1 MPLGFERLNERHQRP
16 NQYINFI
23 KPLEG
28 PDKATAEE
36 FLSRIAAQCY
46 PVMKKNH
53 ISVMALEEYAP
64 NPEFLGR
71 NFNAGE
77 VIQLVLKDKAGR
89 WLSMKF
95 VQMVMMHELAH
106 CKQMNHSRS
115 FWNVRNEYAKHM
127 EELWREKYVGEGMW
141 GRGRGLETGGFVN
154 AAPPDQTLIPEHLC
168 GGSYRRR
175 GRKRKRGAASGEDK
189 SKLSYAERQ
198 QQRIQRKFG
207 KHGDGASLGEDEIV
221 RGALST
227 MNGGKRAAGKP
238 RVANSK
244 RGRDLRA
251 NAALLRFESAKN
263 EVNRVKEEAAGLE
276 EDLDSETESE
286 WEMDSASVSSR
297 DSAVIRHGRG
307 HDLVKVCGDGEDDEE
322 GAGQEMDELRMLT
335 AAPKGDDATRKGKQV
350 IKLEPETEIETE
362 EATAR
367 KGRKAIKLEP
377 ENDSAA
383 EEVPATKRTKPKTQL
398 SHFGGKSKGN
408 ASHPPA
414 RWEEGH
420 DDTETE
426 DEADDNITNAGC
438 AVDQDQNDRSLSAE
452 EAEPLRGAKRGN
464 AASQPDEPA
473 PVPNEEQS
481 MSSSTAVPA
490 RASPTFSVLACAI
503 CSLENELDS
512 VTCIACAN
520 VLRPNLMPNH
530 WRCRSETCKGG
541 KYINAGDA
549 GRCGL
554 CGSQKPK
561 PASSGTGSSTTTGE
575 RPIGITRPEVL
586 RWD

>member
-1 MPLGFERLNERHQRP
+1 MPLGFERLNERQQRP
-16 NQYINFI
+16 NQLINFI

-46 PVMKKNH
+46 PVMKKHH

-106 CKQMNHSRS
+106 CKQMNHSRF
-115 FWNVRNEYAKHM
+115 FWNVRNEYAKQM
-127 EELWREKYVGEGMW
+127 EELWREQYMGEGMW
-141 GRGRGLETGGFVN
+141 GRGRGLATGSFVN
-154 AAPPDQTLIPEHLC
+154 AAPPDQSLIPEHLC

-175 GRKRKRGAASGEDK
+175 GRKRKRGAQGDEDNT
-189 SKLSYAERQ
+189 KLSYAERQ

-207 KHGDGASLGEDEIV
+207 KHGEGESLGEDELV

-251 NAALLRFESAKN
+251 NAALLRFEAAKN
-263 EVNRVKEEAAGLE
+263 QQKKEQTPDLV
-276 EDLDSETESE
+276 EDLDSETDSE
-286 WEMDSASVSSR
+286 WEADSAAGSEDRSV
-297 DSAVIRHGRG
+297 VISDGHG

-322 GAGQEMDELRMLT
+322 GAGREMDELRMLSKNPT
-335 AAPKGDDATRKGKQV
+335 AKKKHVVDLDA
-350 IKLEPETEIETE
+350 ETESESEQAPSNPREKPDTVS
-362 EATAR
+362 R
-367 KGRKAIKLEP
+367 SSKA
-377 ENDSAA
+377 AA
-383 EEVPATKRTKPKTQL
+383 
-398 SHFGGKSKGN
+398 
-408 ASHPPA
+408 PPA
-414 RWEEGH
+414 RGEEGH
-420 DDTETE
+420 EDSETE
-426 DEADDNITNAGC
+426 DDPLQEIVPSNTA
-438 AVDQDQNDRSLSAE
+438 SL
-452 EAEPLRGAKRGN
+452 
-464 AASQPDEPA
+464 PDEPT
-473 PVPNEEQS
+473 P
-481 MSSSTAVPA
+481 SS
-490 RASPTFSVLACAI
+490 ACPI
-503 CSLENELDS
+503 CSLENAPNS
-512 VTCIACAN
+512 VTCIACSH
-520 VLRPNLMPNH
+520 VLCPKLMPNH
-530 WRCRSETCKGG
+530 WRCKSDLCKGS

-561 PASSGTGSSTTTGE
+561 PALSSAATE
-575 RPIGITRPEVL
+575 RPVGITRAEVL